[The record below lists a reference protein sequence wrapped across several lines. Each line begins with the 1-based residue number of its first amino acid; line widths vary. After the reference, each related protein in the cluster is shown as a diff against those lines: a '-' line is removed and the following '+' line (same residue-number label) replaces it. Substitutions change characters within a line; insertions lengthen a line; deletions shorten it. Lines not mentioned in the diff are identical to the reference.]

1 MYNAKLPRICS
12 IFSVVVQKVLRKNA
26 KNTSNLFHEK
36 SIFRANSQKKK
47 PFSNKSQPN
56 KKLFL
61 RTISKQVHI

>member
-36 SIFRANSQKKK
+36 SIFRANSQKK
-47 PFSNKSQPN
+47 NH
-56 KKLFL
+56 FL
-61 RTISKQVHI
+61 TKVNQTKNYF